1 VNTFVFPD
9 MITKFC
15 RGMAL
20 EDAIKWGA
28 GEYRRIYAK
37 HKQA

>member
-1 VNTFVFPD
+1 

-20 EDAIKWGA
+20 EDAIKWGV